1 MPGYVYW
8 IAGLPL
14 QQDCM
19 MAVLLLH
26 RGTAHRWP
34 VMPSG
39 NTMDS
44 GQECVVVF
52 VVKFVV

>member
-1 MPGYVYW
+1 
-8 IAGLPL
+8 
-14 QQDCM
+14 